1 MSQGRSTHFKKE
13 VKISATRNVDLVSCR
28 PQFMLCLSVDHITFL
43 LLFLFSSAKFHL
55 GNVIF
60 PAAGSDSPP
69 YLLLASERI
78 GPGLEQELKEFS
90 FLHQIRSTELL
101 TQIIKI
107 LIAT

>member
-13 VKISATRNVDLVSCR
+13 VKISATRA
-28 PQFMLCLSVDHITFL
+28 MLIWFL
-43 LLFLFSSAKFHL
+43 ADRSLCYVYLQIILLFYFYFALFSSAKFYL

-78 GPGLEQELKEFS
+78 GPGLEQEMK
-90 FLHQIRSTELL
+90 
-101 TQIIKI
+101 
-107 LIAT
+107 